1 MRMEDK
7 PVKRFLKLA
16 AVSALSFVLAFGV
29 ASLGI
34 APRRLEAQV
43 GPSGANP
50 VIQPTQRLTPLVF
63 TATSQTVTRTLPSSS
78 CAVISQT
85 ANTLTTATFTVEVS
99 NDGGTTYYPAAVA
112 PYVGSAARASV
123 LTAITVTT
131 SGHLY
136 ILPVVGMTNL
146 EAITSS
152 TFTGT
157 SLTLTITTTGNPCP
171 GGV

>member
-1 MRMEDK
+1 M
-7 PVKRFLKLA
+7 KRFIKIA
-16 AVSALSFVLAFGV
+16 SVSILSFILAFGV
-29 ASLGI
+29 ASLSI

-43 GPSGANP
+43 GPSGAIS
-50 VIQPTQRLTPLVF
+50 VIEPTQRLTPLVF
-63 TATSQTVTRTLPSSS
+63 TATSQTATRTLPSSA
-78 CAVISQT
+78 CAVVSQT
-85 ANTLTTATFTVEVS
+85 ANTLTTATFTIEYS

-136 ILPVVGMTNL
+136 ILPTTGMTNI
-146 EAITSS
+146 EAVTSS

-157 SLTLTITTTGNPCP
+157 SLTLTITTSGNPCP